1 MSSTHF
7 ADRLRGRERIIGYW
21 SVLDAPVVLER
32 LGRVGYDYV
41 AIDGQHG
48 LLGYS
53 GILSG
58 LMAIDAGAALSGTR
72 TVGLVRV
79 QSKDPAVIGQALDAG
94 AHGVIV
100 PLVDSASDAAAAV
113 AAAKYPPV
121 GIRSYGPMR
130 SQLRIGP
137 TPAEADQA
145 TVVLAMIETAEGL
158 AHVEEIVAVAG
169 LTGLY
174 VGPSDLA
181 LALGARWPGDP
192 EIEESFRAA
201 LARIR
206 RAADERGLPVI
217 IHTPDGATARR
228 RLEEGFTGVT
238 VASDLV
244 HLEAAA
250 RTHLDAA
257 SARG

>member
-1 MSSTHF
+1 MSSTEF
-7 ADRLRGRERIIGYW
+7 ARRMRDRERIVGYW

-53 GILSG
+53 GILAG
-58 LMAIDAGAALSGTR
+58 LLAIDAGAAAGGTG

-100 PLVDSASDAAAAV
+100 PLVNRPDDAAQAV
-113 AAAKYPPV
+113 AAATYPPNGV
-121 GIRSYGPMR
+121 RSYGPMR

-137 TPAEADQA
+137 TPAEADA
-145 TVVLAMIETAEGL
+145 SVVVLAMIETAEGL
-158 AHVEEIVAVAG
+158 DHVEEIAAVPG
-169 LTGLY
+169 LSGLY
-174 VGPSDLA
+174 IGPSDLA
-181 LALGARWPGDP
+181 LALGARTPGDP
-192 EIEESFRAA
+192 EIADRFSAALDRIRAA
-201 LARIR
+201 
-206 RAADERGLPVI
+206 ADAHGLPVL
-217 IHTPDGATARR
+217 IHTPDGETARR
-228 RLEEGFTGVT
+228 RLAEGFTGAT
-238 VASDLV
+238 IASDLV

-250 RTHLDAA
+250 RGHLQTAVGD
-257 SARG
+257 